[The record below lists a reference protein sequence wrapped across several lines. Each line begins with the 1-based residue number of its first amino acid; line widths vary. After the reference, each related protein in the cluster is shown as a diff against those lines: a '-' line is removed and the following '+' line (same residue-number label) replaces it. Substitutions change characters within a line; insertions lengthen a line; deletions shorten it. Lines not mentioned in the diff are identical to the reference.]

1 MVIFSKL
8 SIITLLLNFGDP
20 DHRFLPEP
28 KIQTKAE
35 STQRNFR
42 EVIKN
47 FDTFCAKQYQISGEK
62 IISEYL
68 KAKEGQIY
76 DSLQDWI
83 NWNSKRGISA
93 NTIPMWFSY
102 LKKYLRYHKVRI
114 NNEDASESLDFPHKI
129 REERYPLIR
138 DEIKKILEVSNHDN
152 KLRILAQTSSGLRR
166 GELLQL
172 QKKDLDI
179 TRQRIVVN
187 VPAKITKTK
196 KSRVT
201 FFSIEVQRI
210 LIPRLK
216 NLNDDDKIF
225 SYSNIKL
232 RNIGDSYQQAII
244 RYLKKTG
251 LAQKYSAGRYKI
263 TTHSFRA
270 FFITKVSRHDPNLAK
285 YFAGQEQSRD
295 LLVYDRLTLDE
306 KLQKYIEF
314 ELDLLMYTNVR

>member
-1 MVIFSKL
+1 MIK
-8 SIITLLLNFGDP
+8 ITVFYQNLKY
-20 DHRFLPEP
+20 R
-28 KIQTKAE
+28 
-35 STQRNFR
+35 QRQNLHKETLER
-42 EVIKN
+42 SKN

-138 DEIKKILEVSNHDN
+138 DEIKKILEVSSYNN
-152 KLRILAQTSSGLRR
+152 RLRILAQTSSGLRR

-172 QKKDLDI
+172 QKKDLDM
-179 TRQRIVVN
+179 TRQRIIVN

-201 FFSIEVQRI
+201 FFSIEVKRI

-216 NLNDDDKIF
+216 NLNDDDKVF

-232 RNIGDSYQQAII
+232 RNIGDSYQQAVI

>member
-1 MVIFSKL
+1 
-8 SIITLLLNFGDP
+8 
-20 DHRFLPEP
+20 
-28 KIQTKAE
+28 
-35 STQRNFR
+35 
-42 EVIKN
+42 
-47 FDTFCAKQYQISGEK
+47 
-62 IISEYL
+62 
-68 KAKEGQIY
+68 
-76 DSLQDWI
+76 
-83 NWNSKRGISA
+83 
-93 NTIPMWFSY
+93 MWFSY
-102 LKKYLRYHKVRI
+102 LKKYIRYHKVKI

-152 KLRILAQTSSGLRR
+152 RLRILAQTSSGLRR

-172 QKKDLDI
+172 QKKDLDM
-179 TRQRIVVN
+179 TRQRIIVN

-201 FFSIEVQRI
+201 FFSKEVQVL
-210 LIPRLK
+210 LIPKLRKL
-216 NLNDDDKIF
+216 DDEDKVF
-225 SYSNIKL
+225 SFSNVKL

-295 LLVYDRLTLDE
+295 LLMYDRLTLDE
-306 KLQKYIEF
+306 RLQKYIEF
-314 ELDLLMYTNVR
+314 EPDLLIGNSIMNK

>member
-1 MVIFSKL
+1 M
-8 SIITLLLNFGDP
+8 
-20 DHRFLPEP
+20 
-28 KIQTKAE
+28 
-35 STQRNFR
+35 
-42 EVIKN
+42 
-47 FDTFCAKQYQISGEK
+47 
-62 IISEYL
+62 
-68 KAKEGQIY
+68 
-76 DSLQDWI
+76 
-83 NWNSKRGISA
+83 
-93 NTIPMWFSY
+93 
-102 LKKYLRYHKVRI
+102 
-114 NNEDASESLDFPHKI
+114 
-129 REERYPLIR
+129 
-138 DEIKKILEVSNHDN
+138 
-152 KLRILAQTSSGLRR
+152 
-166 GELLQL
+166 
-172 QKKDLDI
+172 
-179 TRQRIVVN
+179 TRQRIIVN

-201 FFSIEVQRI
+201 FFSIEVKRI

-216 NLNDDDKIF
+216 NLNDDDKVF